1 MSSSHETFV
10 KENRSF
16 WGEGDVVEL
25 VPTVFWVKGKKKKKI
40 AMNLGYIMRLP
51 RKILRLTRKKKNN
64 KTKQNKTNENSDDFA
79 G

>member
-25 VPTVFWVKGKKKKKI
+25 VPTVFWVKGKKKKK
-40 AMNLGYIMRLP
+40 NRDEFRLYHEITTKNP
-51 RKILRLTRKKKNN
+51 ASDKKK
-64 KTKQNKTNENSDDFA
+64 KK
-79 G
+79 